1 VNDDPD
7 IRAIGLHARRV
18 AGTKRRESDHG
29 TGLLR
34 GRARG
39 VAARIRGRMA
49 MRWPSAPGACRVQC
63 GPRMPASGRMLKN

>member
-1 VNDDPD
+1 MTTPTSARSVSMPD
-7 IRAIGLHARRV
+7 VSLVQSDA
-18 AGTKRRESDHG
+18 ESDQG

-49 MRWPSAPGACRVQC
+49 MRRPSAPGACRVQC